1 MEFKKGDNV
10 FEIKTHKIGTVI
22 EVYEHSNFARV
33 EFMIDN
39 TLEYK
44 FIPIGNLIKTNVKI
58 KECNKFDN
66 FISMQR
72 IHLKWQIDMSK

>member
-1 MEFKKGDNV
+1 MMEFKKCDNV

-22 EVYEHSNFARV
+22 EVYEYSNSARV
-33 EFMIDN
+33 EFIIDD

-58 KECNKFDN
+58 KECNKFDD
-66 FISMQR
+66 FTSMQR
-72 IHLKWQIDMSK
+72 IHLKW

>member
-1 MEFKKGDNV
+1 MMEFKKGDNV

-22 EVYEHSNFARV
+22 EIYEHSNSARV
-33 EFMIDN
+33 EFIIDG

-44 FIPIGNLIKTNVKI
+44 IIPIGNLIKTNVKI

-72 IHLKWQIDMSK
+72 IHLKW